1 MREAG
6 YVTIRHFFEPSE
18 ALFLKSVL
26 EGHGITAFVT
36 GEHAGGLSPAF
47 SLLGGG
53 VQGGIKLQVFC
64 ADADEARAI
73 LDGPGE

>member
-6 YVTIRHFFEPSE
+6 YVTIRYFFEPSE

-26 EGHGITAFVT
+26 EAHGITAFVT
-36 GEHAGGLSPAF
+36 GEHAGGLTPAF
-47 SLLGGG
+47 SLFGGG
-53 VQGGIKLQVFC
+53 VKGGIQLQVLC

-73 LDGPGE
+73 LDAPGE